1 MTLRILILES
11 VSGLRREI
19 DPRLLP
25 EGFAMLR
32 TMVKEFSEAGFDVL
46 TTLNKRLKKFAGW
59 LDADVLLNRS
69 LEGAI
74 EEGPDAA
81 LVIAP
86 EKGGEL
92 ERIVQKLRKKGIG
105 SLNAGREALRISGNK
120 WLTYS
125 AIKRKVPQ
133 PKTWRTLPRFKGQ
146 ILVKP
151 VNGAGCEGIRFS
163 SSHPHASGMIFQEFI
178 NGEHASC
185 CLLMGEGGGT
195 VLSVNKQEIVIHGGG
210 FGYFGSEIPLEHELA
225 GECAEIALRTAEAL
239 NLRGF
244 CGVDLVVDEVPNF
257 VELNPRVTTS
267 FIALAEVLK
276 ANLGEILIDV
286 MVNGASAPKPKLR
299 GHSILRIPRT
309 RSDIKINEERLS
321 ELREIPGVV
330 APPFA
335 LNGCVKKG
343 STMFVAVE
351 SGKTAR
357 GAERRLGR
365 TLDEASSLLGVEMDA
380 LGWS

>member
-1 MTLRILILES
+1 MRVLVLES
-11 VSGLRREI
+11 VSGFQLKA

-32 TMVKEFSEAGFDVL
+32 TMVNEFKEGGFDVV
-46 TTLNKRLKKFAGW
+46 TILNRRLKKFVGW
-59 LDADVLLNRS
+59 FDGDVFFDRGGLSEAMRLK
-69 LEGAI
+69 
-74 EEGPDAA
+74 PDAA

-86 EKGGEL
+86 ERNGEL
-92 ERIVQKLRKKGIG
+92 ERITTKLMKSGIPVLGARK
-105 SLNAGREALRISGNK
+105 EAIRVSGNK
-120 WLTYS
+120 WLAYS
-125 AIKRKVPQ
+125 TLKGKVPQ
-133 PKTWRTLPRFKGQ
+133 PKTWRKPPRFKGQ

-151 VNGAGCEGIRFS
+151 VNGVGCEGIRFS
-163 SSHPHASGMIFQEFI
+163 SSHPHASGTIFQEFI

-185 CLLMGEGGGT
+185 CLLMGEEGGT
-195 VLSVNKQEIVIHGGG
+195 VLSVNKQEVVIHEGR
-210 FGYFGSEIPLEHELA
+210 FRYSGSEIPLEHELA
-225 GECAEIALRTAEAL
+225 GECAEIALRAAQAL

-257 VELNPRVTTS
+257 MELNPRVTTS
-267 FIALAEVLK
+267 FIALAEVLE

-286 MVNGASAPKPKLR
+286 MVNRAPPPKPELR

-321 ELREIPGVV
+321 ELREIPGIV

-335 LNGCVKKG
+335 PNGWVKKG
-343 STMFVAVE
+343 SPMFVVVG

-357 GAERRLGR
+357 GAERGLGR
-365 TLDEASSLLGVEMDA
+365 TVDEASSLLGVEIDA